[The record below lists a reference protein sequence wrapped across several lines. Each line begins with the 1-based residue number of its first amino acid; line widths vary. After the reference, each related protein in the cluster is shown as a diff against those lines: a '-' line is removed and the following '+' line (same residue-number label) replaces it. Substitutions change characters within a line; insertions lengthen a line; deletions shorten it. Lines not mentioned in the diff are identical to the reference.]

1 MRTFCGFFVLKR
13 IEEREFGIWKTEREE
28 EQRCSNAYVFGS
40 STMGET
46 RRYTNFTVPIG
57 CSISQ

>member
-1 MRTFCGFFVLKR
+1 MLECLRIRFVD
-13 IEEREFGIWKTEREE
+13 
-28 EQRCSNAYVFGS
+28 FGS
-40 STMGET
+40 LTTGET